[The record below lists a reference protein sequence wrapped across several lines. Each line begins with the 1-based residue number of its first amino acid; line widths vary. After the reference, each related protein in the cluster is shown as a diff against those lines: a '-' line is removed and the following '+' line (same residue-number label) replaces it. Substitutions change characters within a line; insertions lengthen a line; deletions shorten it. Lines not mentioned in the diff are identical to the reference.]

1 MEEKGIL
8 TLEQEKELSGLLD
21 DVVKLKGFAELIDGY
36 VFKVVLTLLDD
47 TLVDKLQVELKVK
60 LAELVEAIMAKDVPL
75 AEALAADI
83 INGLVDI
90 PGLDE
95 TSEGLIFKGAI
106 ELIVGAI
113 LAKLQD
119 MKGEVITL
127 KL

>member
-8 TLEQEKELSGLLD
+8 TADQEKQIASWLDEL
-21 DVVKLKGFAELIDGY
+21 VKLKGFVELIDGY
-36 VFKVVLTLLDD
+36 VFKVVITLLDD
-47 TLVDKLQVELKVK
+47 TLVDRLKVELKVK
-60 LAELVEAIMAKDVPL
+60 LAALVEAVMAEDVPL
-75 AEALAADI
+75 AETIAADI

-95 TSEGLIFKGAI
+95 DSEGLIFKGAI
-106 ELIVGAI
+106 ELLVGAI

>member
-8 TLEQEKELSGLLD
+8 TVEQEKELSSLLD
-21 DVVKLKGFAELIDGY
+21 EVVKLKGFTELIDGY

-60 LAELVEAIMAKDVPL
+60 LAELVEAVMANDVPL
-75 AEALAADI
+75 AETLAAEI
-83 INGLVDI
+83 INGLVNI

-95 TSEGLIFKGAI
+95 DSEGLIFKGAI

-113 LAKLQD
+113 LAKLQE